1 MVPPWLRQNFA
12 ALAVP
17 QFRILWL
24 GSLIAFVT
32 LQMSHT
38 ARNVVAFD
46 IAGTNAAV
54 GVVGLGSGI
63 AFLLVTPYGGVIADR
78 VSKRRVVVLGH
89 GWVGLVTLGLAILIL
104 TDQIT
109 IPLLLFGTFASGVA
123 ASFFAPAR
131 QAYVAEVAPRR
142 LLPNAI
148 ALSQLAQT
156 SGRVVGPFLA
166 AALIGIGAIGA
177 GGAYVVMTGL
187 FVLVLA
193 TLLRLPGTTP
203 GRAGAPRAVLADL
216 MAGLRHVQ
224 ERPRLRLLVVAFTAL
239 VLFAYPFEFVLPGLL
254 ENRLGREAADLGLL
268 MGFSAIAG
276 LAVSV
281 SLAGFV
287 GGRRAWPLMI
297 ALGGTLALGLLV
309 VAAAPSFGIA
319 LAGMLLVGTGQAG
332 FRLFNTALLML
343 EAAPPYYG
351 RVYAITILGFG
362 IENIAAAPVGILAD
376 AIGER
381 SMLGILGGGTL
392 ACTLLTAMAYAA
404 LQRRG
409 RRAPL
414 PALEVAD
421 GSLGDEADGDA
432 R

>member
-1 MVPPWLRQNFA
+1 
-12 ALAVP
+12 
-17 QFRILWL
+17 
-24 GSLIAFVT
+24 
-32 LQMSHT
+32 
-38 ARNVVAFD
+38 
-46 IAGTNAAV
+46 
-54 GVVGLGSGI
+54 
-63 AFLLVTPYGGVIADR
+63 
-78 VSKRRVVVLGH
+78 
-89 GWVGLVTLGLAILIL
+89 
-104 TDQIT
+104 
-109 IPLLLFGTFASGVA
+109 
-123 ASFFAPAR
+123 
-131 QAYVAEVAPRR
+131 
-142 LLPNAI
+142 
-148 ALSQLAQT
+148 
-156 SGRVVGPFLA
+156 
-166 AALIGIGAIGA
+166 
-177 GGAYVVMTGL
+177 
-187 FVLVLA
+187 
-193 TLLRLPGTTP
+193 
-203 GRAGAPRAVLADL
+203 

-421 GSLGDEADGDA
+421 GSLGDEADGGRPLA
-432 R
+432 RGTFQRLQEWPHGVQERRRVLAVHVVPTVRDRHQAPPGEARRRSAAQRPAPGRSTARPVPRGSGRRRSGPRPARAGRWPARRGRRRPDHGGSDPTC